1 MIAVLTE
8 QKNLST
14 TKASAIINRNTIKV
28 SKKSSKHNILIGKDP
43 AVQNHIVQRKNLNLE
58 CIQLSVVMME
68 TTKTTPKH
76 FKSSIPAKNKNKDQ
90 QLPKEKI
97 NMAFPTS
104 LSSIFWTAAIVNSK
118 KTNTEV

>member
-97 NMAFPTS
+97 NMASPTS

>member
-1 MIAVLTE
+1 MIVVLTE
-8 QKNLST
+8 QKSQST
-14 TKASAIINRNTIKV
+14 TKASAITNQNTIKV

-97 NMAFPTS
+97 NMASPTS